1 MKAADLRSKTIEE
14 LAQICLELGKELFVF
29 RMRRSGGHETKTHLI
44 TAIRRNL
51 ARVKTILREKEGS
64 LA

>member
-1 MKAADLRSKTIEE
+1 MKAEDLRKKSKEE
-14 LAQICLELGKELFVF
+14 LEQSCLELNKELFVF

-44 TAIRRNL
+44 SIIKRNL